1 MSNTMRNIAITFFL
15 TASIWFW
22 IGRLT
27 SEPDPEPI
35 YIELA
40 AAPWVEQE
48 ECVCQP
54 AACPAIECPMWP
66 LHKKALAAK
75 LETARMDAYLSGAE
89 SIWWSTEL
97 CEDAVTFGP
106 YPACSQ
112 EVQCL
117 WDVEYDLGR
126 LGLRVRMESLEN
138 SNWWKACRELLRVWP
153 TESEVEGNYPS
164 DFPKYCW

>member
-1 MSNTMRNIAITFFL
+1 MKNARNILISCAL
-15 TASIWFW
+15 TAPVWFG

-27 SEPDPEPI
+27 SEPDPQPI
-35 YIELA
+35 HIELP
-40 AAPWVEQE
+40 AAPWVGQR

-54 AACPAIECPMWP
+54 PDCPVIECPVS
-66 LHKKALAAK
+66 LHEQALEAKATSGRL
-75 LETARMDAYLSGAE
+75 DAYLRGAE

-117 WDVEYDLGR
+117 WDVEYDLGM
-126 LGLRVRMESLEN
+126 LGLRVNMESVEN
-138 SNWWKACRELLRVWP
+138 HNWHKACRELIRVWP
-153 TESEVEGNYPS
+153 TESEVEGSYPS